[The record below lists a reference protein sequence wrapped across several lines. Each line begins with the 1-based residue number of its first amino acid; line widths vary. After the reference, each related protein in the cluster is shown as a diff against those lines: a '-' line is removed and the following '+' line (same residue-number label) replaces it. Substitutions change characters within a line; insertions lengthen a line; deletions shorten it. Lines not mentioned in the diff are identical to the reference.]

1 MFLTGRLIPLSSV
14 FPSDPSSV
22 KFPFHVHTQG
32 TTSTSYILESFPYAF
47 QSYYSKFDS
56 CKRDVDRWQH
66 GQKSAANWITLFNI
80 PPCFLKYT
88 AVRISNDSSQRDI
101 GPTTTAIQLLL
112 LFRSRD
118 EERLAWNIRGGR
130 ASWPRRRLD
139 VVLHEFVRTPYI
151 IHRRHELSN
160 PSRGR
165 TPSPRGCLDRTWRD
179 IC

>member
-22 KFPFHVHTQG
+22 KFPFHVHTQHPPP
-32 TTSTSYILESFPYAF
+32 TSSKVSLTRSKVIIRNLIRVNETSIGDNTGKSRPLIGSRCSIYRRAFLNIRLLEF
-47 QSYYSKFDS
+47 QM
-56 CKRDVDRWQH
+56 
-66 GQKSAANWITLFNI
+66 I
-80 PPCFLKYT
+80 PPNE
-88 AVRISNDSSQRDI
+88 RI

-165 TPSPRGCLDRTWRD
+165 TPSPRGCLDRT
-179 IC
+179 